1 MIAAVFDRHVKQIEA
16 DLNQKLHQERAF
28 YMDALDCLK
37 KEFEQ
42 KMHNLVMFF
51 TELAGEVRDE
61 CPANSTLV
69 QDIIELA
76 AGSLSAQTILAL
88 KGEGTK
94 SPSLLST
101 PTMSLPTSKMATQ
114 EFIFDIERRIIAL
127 ETLLDNRP
135 KSLSVP
141 DNTDHPF
148 VQHDGSTLHKEG
160 RDKPPGVLPTYRSDT
175 WWIAQAQHAQKQK
188 KDDKNMRTQGTRRKL
203 W

>member
-1 MIAAVFDRHVKQIEA
+1 VI
-16 DLNQKLHQERAF
+16 
-28 YMDALDCLK
+28 
-37 KEFEQ
+37 
-42 KMHNLVMFF
+42 FF
-51 TELAGEVRDE
+51 TERAGEVRDE
-61 CPANSTLV
+61 CSANSTLV
-69 QDIIELA
+69 QDIIKLA
-76 AGSLSAQTILAL
+76 AGSLSARTSL
-88 KGEGTK
+88 EGTR
-94 SPSLLST
+94 SPSLST

-175 WWIAQAQHAQKQK
+175 WWIAQAQHAQKPK

>member
-1 MIAAVFDRHVKQIEA
+1 MIAGVLDSRVKQMEA
-16 DLNQKLHQERAF
+16 DLDQKLQQERAV

-42 KMHNLVMFF
+42 KLHNVVIFF
-51 TELAGEVRDE
+51 TELAGEVGNE
-61 CPANSTLV
+61 CSANSTLV
-69 QDIIELA
+69 QDIIKLA
-76 AGSLSAQTILAL
+76 AGSLSARTSL
-88 KGEGTK
+88 EGTR

-175 WWIAQAQHAQKQK
+175 WWIAQAQHAQKPK